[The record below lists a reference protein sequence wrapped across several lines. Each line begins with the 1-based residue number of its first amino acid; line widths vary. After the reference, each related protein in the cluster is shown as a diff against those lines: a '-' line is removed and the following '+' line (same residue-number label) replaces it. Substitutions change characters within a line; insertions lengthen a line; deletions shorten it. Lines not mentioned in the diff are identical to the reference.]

1 MSQQEEDRID
11 REIHRSISGSDPFS
25 AAVRATRMPMLI
37 TDPRLADNPIVFVN
51 DAFGLLT
58 GYSREETL
66 GRNCRFLQGP
76 GTNTDD
82 VTKVREAI
90 AAREAIEI
98 DLLNYRKDGTTFWNR
113 LLLSPVFDEGVLTY
127 FFASQ
132 FDVTPERDRM
142 DRLVTDRD
150 ALEMEVQRRVAD
162 LAASEERLRFTLN
175 AGGLGTWSLDIPHQ
189 RLVASSI
196 CKANFGRGPTD
207 NFSYQD
213 LQASIHPEDL
223 PRWRET
229 LEHSLANGGEFNI
242 EYRAITPAGEIRWIE
257 IRSQT
262 RYDSVGHPI
271 SMTGVSINIT
281 DRKESEA
288 HRQLLTQELGHRIKN
303 TLATVQSIVS
313 QTVRSGDYP
322 SEISTLINQRIDA
335 LGGAHDVLTG
345 KALDQATLLE
355 TAARALKPFRGE
367 GGRINIVGRDS
378 VQMTSQASTAITMAL
393 HELATNAVKYG
404 ALSNANGSV
413 DVDWSLS
420 DDMFVMTW
428 TESGGPVVA
437 EPTRSGFGSRMIER
451 ALSAS
456 VAGTAEIDYRPEGIR
471 FELKTAAAN
480 LNAGSGQVQ
489 A

>member
-1 MSQQEEDRID
+1 MGQNEEDRID

-37 TDPRLADNPIVFVN
+37 TDPRLPDNPIVFVN
-51 DAFGLLT
+51 DAFGRLT
-58 GYSREETL
+58 GYTREETL
-66 GRNCRFLQGP
+66 GRNCRFLQGS

-90 AAREAIEI
+90 AARKPIEI

-113 LLLSPVFDEGVLTY
+113 LLLSPVFDEGELTY

-132 FDVTPERDRM
+132 FDVTPERDRKQ
-142 DRLVTDRD
+142 RLVTDRD
-150 ALEMEVQRRVAD
+150 ALETEVQRRVAD

-207 NFSYQD
+207 SFSYQD
-213 LQASIHPEDL
+213 LQASIHSDDL
-223 PRWRET
+223 RRWRDT
-229 LEHSLANGGEFNI
+229 LDHALANGGEFNI
-242 EYRAITPAGEIRWIE
+242 EYRAITPAGEVRWIE

-262 RYDSVGHPI
+262 RYDAVGHPI
-271 SMTGVSINIT
+271 SMTGVSIDIT

-303 TLATVQSIVS
+303 ILATVQSIVN
-313 QTVRSGDYP
+313 QTVRSRDWP
-322 SEISTLINQRIDA
+322 TEISTLINQRIDA
-335 LGGAHDVLTG
+335 LAGAQDVLTG

-367 GGRINIVGRDS
+367 GGRINIVGRDA
-378 VQMTSQASTAITMAL
+378 VQMTSRASTAITMAL

-404 ALSNANGSV
+404 ALSNATGTV
-413 DVDWSLS
+413 DVDWSI
-420 DDMFVMTW
+420 DDDTFILTW
-428 TESGGPVVA
+428 SEAGGPEVSK
-437 EPTRSGFGSRMIER
+437 PTRSGFGSRMIER

-456 VAGTAEIDYRPEGIR
+456 LAGTAKIDYRPQGIH
-471 FELKTAAAN
+471 FELRTAVAN
-480 LNAGSGQVQ
+480 VSAERTP
-489 A
+489 